1 MTVATP
7 RAGRRPYRLR
17 APFAAAGVVASGLL
31 NAACGGGLLFSHDT
45 RLSIISPRSLA
56 TVSTP
61 VHLRWT
67 GQLPTGNSATYAVFL
82 DALPVHPGQNLRS
95 QAGKVCA
102 NAPGC
107 VDIAWL
113 NRHFVYLTRG
123 NRLELDALPIL
134 GTAKA
139 DPDRH
144 TATIVLV
151 NSAWTR
157 LGESAWAVTFALAP
171 PAAP

>member
-1 MTVATP
+1 MTVAASS
-7 RAGRRPYRLR
+7 AGRRWRGFRVYV
-17 APFAAAGVVASGLL
+17 AAAGVVASALL
-31 NAACGGGLLFSHDT
+31 DAGCGGGLNFSHDA
-45 RLSIISPRSLA
+45 RLSIIGPRSLS

-67 GQLPTGNSATYAVFL
+67 GRLPTGSTTKYAVFV

-95 QAGKVCA
+95 LAGKVCA
-102 NAPGC
+102 HAPGC
-107 VDIAWL
+107 VDAAWL
-113 NRHFVYLTRG
+113 NRHFVFLTGG
-123 NRLELDALPIL
+123 NQLELGALPIL

-139 DPDRH
+139 DRDMH

-157 LGESAWAVTFALAP
+157 LGESAWSVTFVLAP
-171 PAAP
+171 ARPL

>member
-1 MTVATP
+1 
-7 RAGRRPYRLR
+7 
-17 APFAAAGVVASGLL
+17 VASGLL
-31 NAACGGGLLFSHDT
+31 NAACGGGLLFSHDA
-45 RLSIISPRSLA
+45 RVHIISPRSLA

-67 GQLPTGNSATYAVFL
+67 GRLPTGSTATYAVFV
-82 DALPVHPGQNLRS
+82 DAVPVHPGQSLRS
-95 QAGKVCA
+95 VAGKVCA
-102 NAPGC
+102 RAPGC
-107 VDIAWL
+107 VDVAWL

-123 NRLELDALPIL
+123 NQLELDALPIL

-139 DPDRH
+139 DPRMH

-157 LGESAWAVTFALAP
+157 LGESAWTVTFALAP
-171 PAAP
+171 PAPL